1 MKHMPHIHTV
11 PHKHD
16 FDCTDITTEMKYDI
30 TMRHYDYAQW
40 CKSRALG
47 AYFIDNKYNTNGITV
62 GFELERDYE
71 HFLVFCDDYWIFMH
85 D

>member
-1 MKHMPHIHTV
+1 MISL
-11 PHKHD
+11 
-16 FDCTDITTEMKYDI
+16 CDIMTTLNGVNLG
-30 TMRHYDYAQW
+30 
-40 CKSRALG
+40 ALG